1 MAGVRVVLELGSKKV
16 FASAVDWPGWARGA
30 KTPELALEALATY
43 APRYSRAVKRAGL
56 ELPRTVSFDV
66 VERVRGDASTDYGVP
81 GRPVTADAEPMK
93 KAEVERVCAL
103 VDACWEDFD
112 AVAKRA
118 PAELRKGP
126 RGGGRDRD
134 KMIDHV
140 LGAEAEAYA
149 PKLGLKLPHPAIA
162 DRKTIAANR
171 SALLDAFRVGADGKP
186 LRERGWSARYAAR
199 RIAWHALD
207 HAWEM
212 EDRSET

>member
-1 MAGVRVVLELGSKKV
+1 MAGVRVALELGSKKA

-30 KTPELALEALATY
+30 KTPEQALEALAAY

-56 ELPRTVSFDV
+56 ELPKKPSFDV

-81 GRPVTADAEPMK
+81 GRPVTADGEPMK
-93 KAEVERVCAL
+93 KAEVERLCAL
-103 VDACWEDFD
+103 VDACWEEFD
-112 AVAKRA
+112 AVAKKA
-118 PAELRKGP
+118 PAALRKGP

-140 LGAEAEAYA
+140 LGAETEAYA
-149 PKLGLKLPHPAIA
+149 PRLGLKLAHPAIG

-171 SALLDAFRVGADGKP
+171 SALLDAFRAGADGKP
-186 LRERGWSARYAAR
+186 ARERGWSARYAAR

-212 EDRSET
+212 EDRSEP